1 MPEKKPPYSL
11 QDFNYHLPEE
21 LIAQVPSQRRDS
33 SRLFVLDRRSG
44 EFTHTFF
51 SSVTGYLKDNDIL
64 VFNNAKVI
72 NARIFCRR
80 ETGGRVEVVLAES
93 LSPLSWKIIC
103 NRTARIRSGE
113 KLYPENDPDIAFTVT
128 GRDGEYLVIQT
139 CTCLDDAVLDRIG
152 VVPLPPYIRRDA
164 EQADSERYQ
173 TVYASRSGAVAA
185 PTAGLHFT
193 PEIMDTLRARGIRM
207 VFTTL
212 YVSWGT
218 FSPVRENDLSLH
230 KMHSEKYILDET
242 SAAIINSARRDGRR
256 IVAVGTTALRVLES
270 TFRDGANVP
279 GEGVTDIFIYPPREI
294 KSADA
299 LLTNLHTPE
308 STLLMLVSAF
318 AGYDLVMAAYA
329 EAVRERY
336 RFFSYG
342 DAMLIL

>member
-1 MPEKKPPYSL
+1 MPEKKSPYSL

-21 LIAQVPSQRRDS
+21 LIAQVPSRRRDS
-33 SRLFVLDRRSG
+33 SRLFVLDRGSG
-44 EFTHTFF
+44 QFTHTSF
-51 SSVTGYLKDNDIL
+51 SSVTGYLKDDDIL

-80 ETGGRVEVVLAES
+80 ETGGRVEVVLAENI
-93 LSPLSWKIIC
+93 SPLSWKIIC
-103 NRTARIRSGE
+103 NKTARIRIGE
-113 KLYPENDPDIAFTVT
+113 KLHPENDPAMAFTVA
-128 GRDGEYLVIQT
+128 GREGEYLVIET
-139 CTCLDDAVLDRIG
+139 GTSLDEPVLDRIG

-164 EQADSERYQ
+164 DDTDSERYQ
-173 TVYASRSGAVAA
+173 TVYASKAGAVAA
-185 PTAGLHFT
+185 PTAGLHLT
-193 PEIMDTLRARGIRM
+193 PGILDTLRERGITM

-230 KMHSEKYILDET
+230 KMHSEKYILDPV
-242 SAAIINSARRDGRR
+242 SAGIINSGRRAGRR

-270 TFRDGANVP
+270 TFRGGGNMP
-279 GEGVTDIFIYPPREI
+279 GGDSTEIFIYPPYEI

-299 LLTNLHTPE
+299 LLTNLHTPG

>member
-1 MPEKKPPYSL
+1 MPEKKSPYSL

-21 LIAQVPSQRRDS
+21 LIAQIPSQRRDS
-33 SRLFVLDRRSG
+33 SRLFVLNRSSG
-44 EFTHTFF
+44 QFTHTSF
-51 SSVTGYLKDNDIL
+51 SSVAGYLKDDDIL

-80 ETGGRVEVVLAES
+80 ETGGRVEVVLAENI
-93 LSPLSWKIIC
+93 SPSSWKIIC
-103 NRTARIRSGE
+103 NRTARIRTGE
-113 KLYPENDPDIAFTVT
+113 ILHPENEPSISFAVT
-128 GRDGEYLVIQT
+128 GREGEYLIIET
-139 CTCLDDAVLDRIG
+139 DTDLDETVLDRIG

-164 EQADSERYQ
+164 DAADSERYQ
-173 TVYASRSGAVAA
+173 TVYASMTGAVAA

-193 PEIMDTLRARGIRM
+193 PEILDTLRGRGITT

-218 FSPVRENDLSLH
+218 FSPVRGDDLSLH
-230 KMHSEKYILDET
+230 KMHSEKYILDDE
-242 SAAIINSARRDGRR
+242 SAGMINSARRAGRR

-279 GEGVTDIFIYPPREI
+279 GGGSTDIFIYPPYKI

-299 LLTNLHTPE
+299 LLTNLHTPG